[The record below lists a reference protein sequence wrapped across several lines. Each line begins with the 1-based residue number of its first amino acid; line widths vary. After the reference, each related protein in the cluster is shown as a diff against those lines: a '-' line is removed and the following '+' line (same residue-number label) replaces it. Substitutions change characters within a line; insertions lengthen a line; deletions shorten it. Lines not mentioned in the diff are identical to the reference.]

1 MTAWR
6 DSITVRPLA
15 DTFPMMSDGE
25 LKELAEDIKK
35 NGQRE
40 PVVFVEIDGE
50 RTLIDGRNRLAACA
64 MVGVTPWA
72 TTATELKNDAAVRIY
87 IISQNVH
94 RRHLTPE
101 QRQAHLEA
109 VIIAN
114 PEKSDREIA
123 REAKLPDH
131 KKVGR
136 ARKKLESTGAIAPV
150 QKRTGKDDKTRKLPA
165 KKVAAKDEAQDVCN
179 ALAADFSAAINGATP
194 LTPEASAEERKAPYA
209 ALDTTEADTLV
220 DIGAMPLV
228 PAASPI
234 VETAPQ
240 WLQLSIAAEPA
251 DMAPKI
257 LEAIGAAK
265 AAALITELQK
275 LTAGPQR
282 ARGRPPGSKN
292 KPKAAT
298 T

>member
-6 DSITVRPLA
+6 NSITVHPLA
-15 DTFPMMSDGE
+15 DSFPLMSDGE

-64 MVGVTPWA
+64 MVGVKPWA

-150 QKRTGKDDKTRKLPA
+150 QKRTGKDDKTRKLPT
-165 KKVAAKDEAQDVCN
+165 KKVAAKDEAQDICN
-179 ALAADFSAAINGATP
+179 ALAADLDAAINGFAVGV
-194 LTPEASAEERKAPYA
+194 PEVSADERKAQHA
-209 ALDTTEADTLV
+209 ALEATDAPMEQSAVLEHVVHTLT
-220 DIGAMPLV
+220 IPLH
-228 PAASPI
+228 
-234 VETAPQ
+234 
-240 WLQLSIAAEPA
+240 AEPA
-251 DMAPKI
+251 DIARQLVDAFGGERAAIIGGEILRATSIPEKDEATPK
-257 LEAIGAAK
+257 
-265 AAALITELQK
+265 
-275 LTAGPQR
+275 R
-282 ARGRPPGSKN
+282 ARGRPPGSKTN
-292 KPKAAT
+292 PNPDILT
-298 T
+298 Y